1 MNKTTKER
9 LQELFRSDPIPL
21 LEALVLQAEDEDP
34 SWSVEEGLSLFQ
46 QLCTKLVIPQGE
58 DITRSIARLNIHFST
73 TLGFIG
79 DEKEYGHP
87 HNSIL
92 HQVIARKKGLPIIL
106 SCLYVLIGQS
116 HGLPIV
122 PISFPGHFL
131 VGVQEPQFFIDP
143 FHGCRIL
150 KTEQLKASLKRL
162 PEMPNMAFE
171 ELIQP
176 ASNRQILVRI
186 NNNLIRAHQRLSSP
200 KGMLRAIDRNLL
212 LAPEHTA
219 AHHARY
225 ILLKGMG
232 EPIEAANAL
241 ERYLQYHPDHPK
253 AHELTQELSN
263 LRGIH

>member
-1 MNKTTKER
+1 MTNSTTER
-9 LQELFRSDPIPL
+9 LKLIFANDPIPL
-21 LEALVLQAEDEDP
+21 LDALTLQAEDEDP
-34 SWSVEEGLSLFQ
+34 YWSFESGCSLFE
-46 QLCTKLVIPQGE
+46 QLCTKLFIPDGE
-58 DITRSIARLNIHFST
+58 DITKSIARLNIHFST

-79 DEKEYGHP
+79 DENEYNHP
-87 HNSIL
+87 QNSIL
-92 HQVIARKKGLPIIL
+92 HQVINRKKGLPIIL
-106 SCLYVLIGQS
+106 SCLYALIGRA
-116 HGLPIV
+116 HGIPLEL
-122 PISFPGHFL
+122 ISFPGHFL
-131 VGVQEPQFFIDP
+131 VGVKEPQFFIDP

-150 KTEQLKASLKRL
+150 KTEQLRASLKQL
-162 PEMPNMAFE
+162 PQMPNIAFE

-176 ASNRQILVRI
+176 ASNRQVLIRI
-186 NNNLIRAHQRLSSP
+186 NNNLIRAHQKMSSP

-241 ERYLQYHPDHPK
+241 ECYLHHHPDHPK

-263 LRGIH
+263 LRGIY

>member
-1 MNKTTKER
+1 MNSNTSER
-9 LQELFRSDPIPL
+9 LQKLFSSDPIPL
-21 LEALVLQAEDEDP
+21 LDALALQAEDEDG
-34 SWSVEEGLSLFQ
+34 SWKMEEGKALFKQ
-46 QLCTKLVIPQGE
+46 ICAKLVIPQGE
-58 DITRSIARLNIHFST
+58 DITRSIARLNIHFT
-73 TLGFIG
+73 ITLGFTG
-79 DEKEYGHP
+79 DEQEYTHP

-92 HQVIARKKGLPIIL
+92 HQVISRKKGLPIML
-106 SCLYVLIGQS
+106 SCLYILIGRA
-116 HGLPIV
+116 HGIPLI

-131 VGVQEPQFFIDP
+131 VGVKEPQFFIDP

-150 KTEQLKASLKRL
+150 KIEQLKASIKQL
-162 PEMPNMAFE
+162 PQQPNISFE

-186 NNNLIRAHQRLSSP
+186 NNNIIRAHQKQSSP
-200 KGMLRAIDRNLL
+200 KGMLRGIDRNLL

-232 EPIEAANAL
+232 EPIEAAKAL
-241 ERYLQYHPDHPK
+241 EKYLQYHPDHPK
-253 AHELTQELSN
+253 AYELTQELSN

>member
-1 MNKTTKER
+1 MNKTAYER
-9 LQELFRSDPIPL
+9 IQSLYQSDPIPL
-21 LEALVLQAEDEDP
+21 LEALALQAEDEDQ
-34 SWSVEEGLSLFQ
+34 SWSVQDGIALFD
-46 QLCTKLVIPQGE
+46 QLCAKLVIPAGE

-87 HNSIL
+87 YNSIL
-92 HQVIARKKGLPIIL
+92 HQVITRKKGLPIIL

-116 HGLPIV
+116 HGIPLF

-131 VGVQEPQFFIDP
+131 VGVLEPHFFIDP

-150 KTEQLKASLKRL
+150 KKEQLRASLKQF
-162 PEMPNMAFE
+162 PQKPNMTFE

-176 ASNRQILVRI
+176 ADNRQILIRI
-186 NNNLIRAHQRLSSP
+186 NNNLIRAHQRISSP
-200 KGMLRAIDRNLL
+200 KGMLRAIDRNLV
-212 LAPEHTA
+212 LAPDHTA

-232 EPIEAANAL
+232 EDLEAANAL
-241 ERYLQYHPDHPK
+241 ERYLQYHPDHPQ
-253 AHELTQELSN
+253 AHEFTQELSN
-263 LRGIH
+263 LRGIY